1 MSLYNHILVTID
13 FSESSEHVLEKALKI
28 SQHESTRISLLHV
41 VEYLP
46 PIDYLNDSLMNTNWV
61 EEEQVMLGRAKD
73 NMQQFVKKHNLK
85 DVAQE
90 IELGEPK
97 LVIAKFVEQ
106 HQCDLV
112 ILGSHGRHG
121 FSLLL
126 GSTAN
131 AVLHAMP
138 CDVLTIKIEK

>member
-1 MSLYNHILVTID
+1 
-13 FSESSEHVLEKALKI
+13 
-28 SQHESTRISLLHV
+28 
-41 VEYLP
+41 
-46 PIDYLNDSLMNTNWV
+46 MNTDWV
-61 EEEQVMLGRAKD
+61 AEEQAMLGNAKD
-73 NMQQFVKKHNLK
+73 KMQQFVNKYNLK

-90 IELGEPK
+90 IELGVPK
-97 LVIAKFVEQ
+97 LVIAQFVEQ
-106 HQCDLV
+106 HRCDLV
-112 ILGSHGRHG
+112 VLGSHGRHG

>member
-1 MSLYNHILVTID
+1 MSLYNHILVAID
-13 FSESSEHVLEKALKI
+13 FSSSSEHVLKKALKI
-28 SQHESTRISLLHV
+28 SQHESIRISLLHV

-46 PIDYLNDSLMNTNWV
+46 PMDYLNDSLMNINWA
-61 EEEQVMLGRAKD
+61 EDEQVMLDNAKD
-73 NMQQFVKKHNLK
+73 KMQQFVKKHKLK

-90 IELGEPK
+90 IEFGVPK
-97 LVIAKFVEQ
+97 LVITQFVEQ
-106 HQCDLV
+106 HLCDLV
-112 ILGSHGRHG
+112 VLGSHGRHG
-121 FSLLL
+121 LSLLL

>member
-1 MSLYNHILVTID
+1 MSIYNHILVAID
-13 FSESSEHVLEKALKI
+13 FSESSELVLEKSLII

-41 VEYLP
+41 VEYLA
-46 PIDYLNDSLMNTNWV
+46 PIDYLDDSFMNTNWAK
-61 EEEQVMLGRAKD
+61 EEQVMLGRAKD
-73 NMQQFVKKHNLK
+73 KMQQFVKKHNLK

-90 IELGEPK
+90 IELGVPK

-106 HQCDLV
+106 HLCDLV

>member
-28 SQHESTRISLLHV
+28 SQDESTRISLLHV

-46 PIDYLNDSLMNTNWV
+46 PIDYLNDSLMNINWV
-61 EEEQVMLGRAKD
+61 AEEQVMLDHAKEK
-73 NMQQFVKKHNLK
+73 MQQFVKKHNLK
-85 DVAQE
+85 NVTQE
-90 IELGEPK
+90 IELGVPK
-97 LVIAKFVEQ
+97 LVVAQFVEQ
-106 HQCDLV
+106 HLCDLV
-112 ILGSHGRHG
+112 VLGSHGRHG

>member
-1 MSLYNHILVTID
+1 MSLYNHILIAID
-13 FSESSEHVLEKALKI
+13 FSESSEHILEKALKI

-46 PIDYLNDSLMNTNWV
+46 PIDYLNDSLMNTDWV
-61 EEEQVMLGRAKD
+61 AEEQAMLGNAKD
-73 NMQQFVKKHNLK
+73 KMQQFVNKYNLK

-90 IELGEPK
+90 IELGVPK
-97 LVIAKFVEQ
+97 LVIAQFVEQ
-106 HQCDLV
+106 HRCDLV
-112 ILGSHGRHG
+112 VLGSHGRHG

>member
-1 MSLYNHILVTID
+1 MSLYNHILIAID

-46 PIDYLNDSLMNTNWV
+46 PIDYLNDSLMNTNWAA
-61 EEEQVMLGRAKD
+61 EDQLMLARAKD
-73 NMQQFVKKHNLK
+73 KMQQFVKKNNLK

-90 IELGEPK
+90 IELGVPK
-97 LVIAKFVEQ
+97 LVIAQFVEQ
-106 HQCDLV
+106 HLCDLV